1 MNLNPEIKEGIER
14 LIKHIRR
21 MSSLTDE
28 QLRTV
33 INHGIANNPD
43 YYMGIGIDIEGY
55 MAYIKNMS
63 KLTDDQIRQA
73 FKDSANDPVMSE
85 IFEDAA
91 KKKALLEMQKMAKDI
106 KTDARAFARKIDKF

>member
-1 MNLNPEIKEGIER
+1 MGSDIQDGIER

-21 MSSLTDE
+21 MSLLTDD

-33 INHGIANNPD
+33 INHAIANNSD
-43 YYMGIGIDIEGY
+43 SNIGIGIDIEGY
-55 MAYIKNMS
+55 IAYVRNMS
-63 KLTDDQIRQA
+63 MLTDDQMRHT
-73 FKDSANDPVMSE
+73 FKNSANDPVMSE

-106 KTDARAFARKIDKF
+106 RGDPKKFARKIDDL

>member
-1 MNLNPEIKEGIER
+1 MDRNIEEGIER

-21 MSSLTDE
+21 MSLLTDD

-33 INHGIANNPD
+33 ISHAIANNPD
-43 YYMGIGIDIEGY
+43 SYMGIGIDIEGY
-55 MAYIKNMS
+55 IAYVRNMS
-63 KLTDDQIRQA
+63 MLTDDQMRHT
-73 FKDSANDPVMSE
+73 FKDSVNDPVMSE

-106 KTDARAFARKIDKF
+106 RGNPKKFARRVDDI

>member
-1 MNLNPEIKEGIER
+1 MDRNMEEGIER

-21 MSSLTDE
+21 MSLLTDD

-33 INHGIANNPD
+33 INHAVANNPD
-43 YYMGIGIDIEGY
+43 SYMGIGIDIDGY
-55 MAYIKNMS
+55 VTYIKNMS
-63 KLTDDQIRQA
+63 MLTDDQIRHA
-73 FKDSANDPVMSE
+73 FKDSANDPVMNE

-106 KTDARAFARKIDKF
+106 KFDARVFARKVDKL

>member
-1 MNLNPEIKEGIER
+1 MDRNIEEGIER

-33 INHGIANNPD
+33 ISHAITNNPD
-43 YYMGIGIDIEGY
+43 SYMGIGVDIEGY
-55 MAYIKNMS
+55 ITYVRNMS
-63 KLTDDQIRQA
+63 MLTDDQMRHA
-73 FKDSANDPVMSE
+73 FKDSTNDPVMRE

-91 KKKALLEMQKMAKDI
+91 KKKALLDMQKMAKDI
-106 KTDARAFARKIDKF
+106 RSDARAFARKVDKL

>member
-1 MNLNPEIKEGIER
+1 MDINIEEGIER

-33 INHGIANNPD
+33 ISHAITNNPD
-43 YYMGIGIDIEGY
+43 SYMGIGVDIEGY
-55 MAYIKNMS
+55 ITYVRNMS
-63 KLTDDQIRQA
+63 MLTDDQMRHA
-73 FKDSANDPVMSE
+73 FKDSTNDPVMRE

-91 KKKALLEMQKMAKDI
+91 KKKALLDMQKMAKDI
-106 KTDARAFARKIDKF
+106 RSDARAFARKIDKL

>member
-1 MNLNPEIKEGIER
+1 MDRNVEDGIER

-21 MSSLTDE
+21 MSLLTDE

-33 INHGIANNPD
+33 VSHAIVNNPD
-43 YYMGIGIDIEGY
+43 SYMGIGTDTEGY
-55 MAYIKNMS
+55 ITYVRNMS
-63 KLTDDQIRQA
+63 TLTDDQIRHA
-73 FKDSANDPVMSE
+73 FKDSVNDPVMSE

-106 KTDARAFARKIDKF
+106 RGNPKRFARRVDDL

>member
-1 MNLNPEIKEGIER
+1 MDRNVEEGIER

-21 MSSLTDE
+21 MSLLTDE

-33 INHGIANNPD
+33 VSHAIANNPD
-43 YYMGIGIDIEGY
+43 SYMGIGIDIEGY
-55 MAYIKNMS
+55 IAYIRNMS
-63 KLTDDQIRQA
+63 MLTDDQMRHA

-106 KTDARAFARKIDKF
+106 RVDPKRFARRVDDL